1 MRDSLLFRS
10 TCALVIAMYGRTG
23 SAESTAPDEAPA
35 SANATA
41 GSATSAGSPAIPKS
55 TLPAVSAASLE
66 AVEISLV
73 TDDRRVALYAKETRK
88 VTVHDEVA
96 DSWEF
101 VCKAPCNT
109 RVDSHRI
116 YRVMGDGIVP
126 SDDFNLAAGS
136 GKVTLRVSPA
146 SHGTR
151 VAGAA
156 VASIGSVL
164 LLSSGV
170 LFLFDVT
177 ASSAATALGATSE
190 GASAQ
195 SQLQSTANVYE
206 IMGFS
211 FLATGLVACVTAL
224 LLTLTSHTGL
234 EPVGPSQHARL
245 ASPSGPRLIPGGLT
259 F

>member
-10 TCALVIAMYGRTG
+10 TCALVVAMYARPG

-35 SANATA
+35 SANATPS
-41 GSATSAGSPAIPKS
+41 SATGAGSPSIPKTTS
-55 TLPAVSAASLE
+55 PAMSAASQD

-73 TDDRRVALYAKETRK
+73 TEDRRVGLYAKETRK
-88 VTVHDEVA
+88 ITLHDEVA

-101 VCKAPCNT
+101 VCKAPCDA
-109 RVDSHRI
+109 RVDPHRI

-126 SDDFNLAAGS
+126 SDDFNLAPGS
-136 GKVTLRVSPA
+136 GKVTLHVSPA

-151 VAGAA
+151 VASAA
-156 VASIGSVL
+156 VASVGSVL

-170 LFLFDVT
+170 LFLFDAT
-177 ASSAATALGATSE
+177 ASSAATALGTSSE

-206 IMGFS
+206 IMGIS

-224 LLTLTSHTGL
+224 ILTFTSHTVL
-234 EPVGPSQHARL
+234 EPVGPSKHARM
-245 ASPSGPRLIPGGLT
+245 SPPSGPRLIPGGFT

>member
-10 TCALVIAMYGRTG
+10 TCALVVAMYARTG
-23 SAESTAPDEAPA
+23 SAESTIPDEAPA

-41 GSATSAGSPAIPKS
+41 GSATNVGSPSIPKL
-55 TLPAVSAASLE
+55 TLPAMSAAPPD

-73 TDDRRVALYAKETRK
+73 TDDRRLGLYAKETRK
-88 VTVHDEVA
+88 ITLHDEVA

-101 VCKAPCNT
+101 VCKAPCDT
-109 RVDSHRI
+109 RVDPHRI

-126 SDDFNLAAGS
+126 SDDFNLAPGS
-136 GKVTLRVSPA
+136 GKVTLRVNPA

-151 VAGAA
+151 VAVAA

-170 LFLFDVT
+170 LFLFEAT
-177 ASSAATALGATSE
+177 ANSAATALGTTSE

-195 SQLQSTANVYE
+195 SQLQSTASVYE
-206 IMGFS
+206 IMGIS
-211 FLATGLVACVTAL
+211 FLAIGVVACVTAL
-224 LLTLTSHTGL
+224 VLTFTSHTGL
-234 EPVGPSQHARL
+234 EPVGPSQHARRT
-245 ASPSGPRLIPGGLT
+245 SSSGPRLIPGGFT